1 MGYRDMVKGI
11 ISDCDIVLEIID
23 ARFPEKSRNLDMEQ
37 YIEKEKKEL
46 IIVINKSDLISKR
59 NAERIKNILGGRTV
73 FVSATKRKGVARL
86 RIGIG
91 KIAADRQVKI
101 AVIGYP
107 NTGKSSIINMLKG
120 SRAARTSST
129 AGFTRGKQY
138 VRVSGRMLL
147 IDSPGVIPFNENDEM
162 LMSLL
167 NAKNPQHLKDLEGTG
182 VEMAEYLLRTQP
194 ETLQKHYGIEKR
206 DGEEFLEELARKRNK
221 LLKGAR
227 PDINAAARIF
237 IDDFQQGKI
246 AFSPEMPSQKKDKIP
261 KNGQN

>member
-107 NTGKSSIINMLKG
+107 NTG
-120 SRAARTSST
+120 R
-129 AGFTRGKQY
+129 
-138 VRVSGRMLL
+138 
-147 IDSPGVIPFNENDEM
+147 P
-162 LMSLL
+162 
-167 NAKNPQHLKDLEGTG
+167 HLKHCRLYKGQAVCEG
-182 VEMAEYLLRTQP
+182 ERQDAP
-194 ETLQKHYGIEKR
+194 H
-206 DGEEFLEELARKRNK
+206 
-221 LLKGAR
+221 
-227 PDINAAARIF
+227 
-237 IDDFQQGKI
+237 
-246 AFSPEMPSQKKDKIP
+246 
-261 KNGQN
+261 